1 MANKLAPKHMGP
13 PCTRNP
19 AHVTENGQTLRYDS
33 NNTCVACT
41 IEAAKK
47 STDEKRRKRAE
58 AEERGRAAHGWA
70 FPRS

>member
-1 MANKLAPKHMGP
+1 
-13 PCTRNP
+13 
-19 AHVTENGQTLRYDS
+19 LRYDS